1 MSVAKNRMGDAG
13 SAILS
18 GGGTSEKSWK
28 QVVQATATPGSN
40 WQKKGLEKVMYRLE
54 RGQIQALRAEAF
66 KRAQERGSGRP
77 DASEVLREIVA
88 AWMGKSPK

>member
-18 GGGTSEKSWK
+18 GSGAGEKSWK
-28 QVVQATATPGSN
+28 QVVQAAPGSN

-77 DASEVLREIVA
+77 DASEVLRELVA
-88 AWMGKSPK
+88 AWMGKSPR